1 MDKADGKWQE
11 ININFLFF
19 SVNLIVFS
27 FSVKVSKLSFEHK
40 LTVSNKYLLLS
51 FLSIANH
58 KSKLLQITV
67 SLQYMYQAVLRV
79 KIAGHC

>member
-1 MDKADGKWQE
+1 MENGKNLIFW
-11 ININFLFF
+11 FS

-40 LTVSNKYLLLS
+40 LTVSNKCLLLS

-58 KSKLLQITV
+58 KSKLFSNTYVTV
-67 SLQYMYQAVLRV
+67 SLHY
-79 KIAGHC
+79 

>member
-1 MDKADGKWQE
+1 MENGKKLV
-11 ININFLFF
+11 FLFS

-40 LTVSNKYLLLS
+40 LIILNKYLLLS

-67 SLQYMYQAVLRV
+67 SLHHMYQAVLRV

>member
-1 MDKADGKWQE
+1 MENGKKL
-11 ININFLFF
+11 IFLFF

-27 FSVKVSKLSFEHK
+27 FSVKVSKLSFEYK

-67 SLQYMYQAVLRV
+67 SLLYMYQAVLRV

>member
-1 MDKADGKWQE
+1 MENGKKL
-11 ININFLFF
+11 IFLFS

-40 LTVSNKYLLLS
+40 LTVSNKYFLLS

-58 KSKLLQITV
+58 KSKLLQDTYMYVTV